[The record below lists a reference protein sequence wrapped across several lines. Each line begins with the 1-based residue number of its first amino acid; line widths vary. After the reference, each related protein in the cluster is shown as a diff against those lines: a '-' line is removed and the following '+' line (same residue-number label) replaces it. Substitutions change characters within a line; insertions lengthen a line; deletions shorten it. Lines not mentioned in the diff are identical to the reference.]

1 MITVKNIQKMFDKY
15 LENDYS
21 EIDNMI
27 QKYKNFYNFYMDCT
41 SEATKY
47 LEQTSLYDILV
58 ELFKERSW
66 FIC

>member
-1 MITVKNIQKMFDKY
+1 MIEVKDIQKMFDKY

-27 QKYKNFYNFYMDCT
+27 QKYKNIHNFKANCT
-41 SEATKY
+41 FEATKY

-58 ELFKERSW
+58 ELFKERS
-66 FIC
+66 